1 MKRVLLSLGASIIV
15 FSAVVLSQSMS
26 NQSTAMKASGQGS
39 LLVVSQGNDSVTEVD
54 PASGTKLIS
63 LATKGVRAHEV
74 AVSPDG
80 RLAYLPIYGDAGV
93 GMPGSS
99 GRTVEILDLEK
110 GALTGSMTVRL
121 APACLQRSAAR

>member
-1 MKRVLLSLGASIIV
+1 MKRVLLSLGASIIG
-15 FSAVVLSQSMS
+15 FSASMLSQSMS
-26 NQSTAMKASGQGS
+26 NQSTAMNAPSQGS
-39 LLVVSQGNDSVTEVD
+39 LVVVSQGNDSVTQVD

-63 LATKGVRAHEV
+63 VTTKEVRAHEV

-99 GRTVEILDLEK
+99 GRTSRFSISK
-110 GALTGSMTVRL
+110 RVR
-121 APACLQRSAAR
+121 